1 MIAKITWVV
10 VFAAIALLAAFG
22 SDRREATVVS
32 LRNES
37 DATLADVRI
46 ALAGKEIWNGTM
58 APGEKRYARGRP
70 NNEGKVRISFET
82 ANGQHV
88 RTDFGRTSAEVGD
101 EYDFVVTSDLEIRA
115 VPPP

>member
-1 MIAKITWVV
+1 MKSRILWIL
-10 VFAAIALLAAFG
+10 VFACIALLVAFG
-22 SDRREATVVS
+22 RDRQEATVVS

-46 ALAGKEIWNGTM
+46 GLAGREIWNGTL

-70 NNEGKVRISFET
+70 NTDGKVRISFET
-82 ANGQHV
+82 TKGRNV
-88 RTDFGRTSAEVGD
+88 RTDFGRTSADVGD
-101 EYDFVVTSDLEIRA
+101 EYDFVVTSNLEIRA